1 MSFVDASILL
11 TPNAF
16 EAGKLYAIIGTD
28 AVCVRATTANRVN
41 SEGDTETMDAD
52 VPLIDYSAGGCPV
65 IDVRSADV
73 ITEVVPV
80 GVVRVVLNK
89 EGGAVEYQSVIESTT
104 YTIPVGRYTS
114 IVFDDGVVPPKF
126 LLLENGFNILQENN
140 SKILI

>member
-1 MSFVDASILL
+1 
-11 TPNAF
+11 
-16 EAGKLYAIIGTD
+16 
-28 AVCVRATTANRVN
+28 
-41 SEGDTETMDAD
+41 
-52 VPLIDYSAGGCPV
+52 
-65 IDVRSADV
+65 
-73 ITEVVPV
+73 V

-89 EGGAVEYQSVIESTT
+89 EGGGVEYQSVIESTT